1 MRIGLTILILA
12 WLCASCRTVPPV
24 PAIGFSFDDHELPSL
39 MDINQGKFSAPA
51 QGLSFLTNVDKSFA
65 EVFDILYDQP
75 HQACIIRDKKG
86 HVLFS
91 GNLDTPRYVA
101 CVDIDADHDLDVIL
115 QCAAYGNHG
124 NGSEIFE
131 VLLNDNGHLTR
142 ISNPIAIGF
151 SGGQENRAGHLT
163 WVSDSKMCAIFAGE
177 VADVARDGSESNP
190 LRVGKVRAVTEA
202 WGHRDGRMVLLS
214 ETTSPIGLDKVK
226 HLSFR

>member
-12 WLCASCRTVPPV
+12 SLCASCRTTPPV
-24 PAIGFSFDDHELPSL
+24 PSRGFSFDDRKLPNL
-39 MDINQGKFSAPA
+39 MDIIQRNFSAPA
-51 QGLSFLTNVDKSFA
+51 MGLSFLTNVDKSFA

-75 HQACIIRDKKG
+75 HQAYIIRDKRG

-101 CVDIDADHDLDVIL
+101 CVDIDADRDPDVIL

-131 VLLNDNGHLTR
+131 VLINDNGHLTR
-142 ISNPIAIGF
+142 ISNPIAIEF
-151 SGGQENRAGHLT
+151 SGGQENRAGRLT
-163 WVSDSKMCAIFAGE
+163 WVSDSKMCAIFVGE
-177 VADVARDGSESNP
+177 VADVESNP
-190 LRVGKVRAVTEA
+190 LRVDKVRAVTEV

-214 ETTSPIGLDKVK
+214 ATYSPIDLDKVK
-226 HLSFR
+226 SLSFR